1 MFKFLFLF
9 LMMSFPLNESLYLHR
24 FEFRFL
30 TFHPLLLP
38 SSSID
43 RVNWPWSWV
52 DDCCLC
58 YNIPPQKINRD
69 SDFICH
75 SANLS
80 SCHFPLF
87 QFHLT
92 YMIFACTCLFAV
104 AAISR
109 SSKRLH
115 CQNLNIQRHLFHRFH
130 LFIQIVLWVNW
141 HFIFMIQIPLNWL
154 SVQPVIQPDFV
165 TRSSALF
172 QLPFVIFVPSQDRH
186 FIWQLSHSDFISRS
200 LLTTLL
206 HTYADLSPQ
215 QLLLQS
221 VDLLLYWSSP
231 DGSNLPTNSFNL
243 RSFHIALRLQFN
255 SLDSALSISIFDFD
269 FRSFGLQL
277 QICHLT
283 FLFNFQLR
291 LRPRLHIFCWSVQI
305 CHSTAQRT
313 LQTRGLVDLQDAQTG
328 VDSRRLKRCTGQTA
342 SGRPIGQSAHTE
354 C

>member
-109 SSKRLH
+109 SSKRSH

-172 QLPFVIFVPSQDRH
+172 QLPFHHLRAQSGPTFYLTIVTFWLHLKKPFDHPFAYLCRFVTSAIATSVSWLTSL
-186 FIWQLSHSDFISRS
+186 FI
-200 LLTTLL
+200 
-206 HTYADLSPQ
+206 
-215 QLLLQS
+215 
-221 VDLLLYWSSP
+221 
-231 DGSNLPTNSFNL
+231 
-243 RSFHIALRLQFN
+243 
-255 SLDSALSISIFDFD
+255 
-269 FRSFGLQL
+269 
-277 QICHLT
+277 
-283 FLFNFQLR
+283 
-291 LRPRLHIFCWSVQI
+291 
-305 CHSTAQRT
+305 
-313 LQTRGLVDLQDAQTG
+313 
-328 VDSRRLKRCTGQTA
+328 
-342 SGRPIGQSAHTE
+342 
-354 C
+354 